1 MPDDF
6 ARRIERVLTSSVVPF
21 AGRFFGA
28 LLLWVLGGWVIQ
40 TASALTQRAMAA
52 RHIEPTLMRYAD
64 SALRVALRIAL
75 VTFILSVFGVETTSF
90 AAFVAAA
97 GVAIGAAWAGLLS
110 NFAAGAFLII
120 LRPFK
125 VGDMIAAGGV
135 TGVVREIGLFATTLD
150 QADDVRAV
158 IGNNK
163 IFADNIVNYSAN
175 PTRRVELVAQVAHD
189 VDIDDAIARLR
200 ARGRGSPRRCG
211 ARRRGRAAGV
221 QRGRGEAR
229 GASAHAQ
236 RPLLAGVFRHEQGDP
251 RGGRRG
257 PLARARAAA
266 GDAHAHG
273 VALRARGRRRSSC
286 ASSGAGSRPRRACR
300 HGVRSR
306 RHEKAAHDPGADR

>member
-6 ARRIERVLTSSVVPF
+6 ARRIELVLTSSVVPF

-200 ARGRGSPRRCG
+200 ARVAAVPHVDAARGVEVELLEFNAAG
-211 ARRRGRAAGV
+211 AKLAVRPHTHNDHYWQVYFDTNKAIRAVGAEARWPVPAPQQVMLTRAA
-221 QRGRGEAR
+221 
-229 GASAHAQ
+229 
-236 RPLLAGVFRHEQGDP
+236 
-251 RGGRRG
+251 
-257 PLARARAAA
+257 
-266 GDAHAHG
+266 
-273 VALRARGRRRSSC
+273 
-286 ASSGAGSRPRRACR
+286 
-300 HGVRSR
+300 
-306 RHEKAAHDPGADR
+306 